1 MNKKQISKEI
11 YEILLKKY
19 PSPKSALNFSNEVE
33 VWASVI
39 LSAQCTDKRVNIVTK
54 ELFKKYKSFKDYKN
68 SDIEELKKIIHSTG
82 FFNSKAKFLKDGAT
96 ILVDKYSSKL
106 PKELKELIKL
116 PGVGRKVANVIL
128 SEQFQINEG
137 MAIDTHNKRVIH
149 RIGLTKSKDPKV
161 IEKEI
166 VKILDKK
173 NWNTFSLLMI
183 EHGRE
188 TCKAIKPRCNKCE
201 ISKYCSFYRKNY
213 IKKV

>member
-11 YEILLKKY
+11 YNTLIKKY

-39 LSAQCTDKRVNIVTK
+39 LSAQCTDKRVNIVTQK
-54 ELFKKYKSFKDYKN
+54 LFKKYTTFKDYKN

-82 FFNSKAKFLKDGAT
+82 FFNSKAKYLKDGAA

-106 PKELKELIKL
+106 PNELKELIKL

-149 RIGLTKSKDPKV
+149 RIGLTNSKDPKV

-166 VKILDKK
+166 VKIVEKK
-173 NWNTFSLLMI
+173 DWNTFSLLMI

-188 TCKAIKPRCNKCE
+188 TCKAIKPRCKDCS

>member
-11 YEILLKKY
+11 YNSLIKKY
-19 PSPKSALNFSNEVE
+19 PSPKSALNFNNEVE

-54 ELFKKYKSFKDYKN
+54 TLFKKYKTFKEYKN
-68 SDIEELKKIIHSTG
+68 SDIDELKKIIHSTG
-82 FFNSKAKFLKDGAT
+82 FFNSKAKYLKDGAS
-96 ILVDKYSSKL
+96 ILVDKYNSKL
-106 PKELKELIKL
+106 PNTINDLIKL

-149 RIGLTKSKDPKV
+149 RIGLTSSKDPKV

-166 VKILDKK
+166 VKIVDKK
-173 NWNTFSLLMI
+173 DWNTFSLLMI

-188 TCKAIKPRCNKCE
+188 TCKAIKPRCKDCS
-201 ISKYCSFYRKNY
+201 ISQYCSFYRKNY